1 MPGKIKAL
9 IFDLDGVIT
18 DTAEYHY
25 RAWKR
30 LADEEGIP
38 FTRADNEFLRGVSR
52 RELLLLLLKGR
63 PYSEVQMQ
71 EMMDRKNRYYQ
82 DMLTQITPDD
92 LLPGVLDLFD
102 RLEAAHIQSAL
113 ASASRNAAMVLERL
127 GIADRLAVVADGH
140 SVTRPKPQPDL
151 FRFAAAR
158 LGCLP
163 GESLV
168 VEDAA
173 AGIDAALRA
182 GMPCLAL
189 GPAERFA
196 LIEARYGPIPRRDDL
211 NGLQLAEIE
220 TAARRA
226 VTWSVSQNQFN
237 ADQQHHM
244 ETVFTAGNGYF
255 AAGAALKKAIP
266 AITR

>member
-52 RELLLLLLKGR
+52 RESLLLLLKGR

-163 GESLV
+163 GKSLV

-196 LIEARYGPIPRRDDL
+196 LIEARYGPIP
-211 NGLQLAEIE
+211 
-220 TAARRA
+220 
-226 VTWSVSQNQFN
+226 
-237 ADQQHHM
+237 
-244 ETVFTAGNGYF
+244 AGT
-255 AAGAALKKAIP
+255 I
-266 AITR
+266 